1 MDIYKN
7 KASWKILLAVIATII
22 VVISMVYSQYLAKK
36 LAEREDTNVEIYL
49 EALDISLSQVSDIN
63 KEDDDNP
70 GKLLASNVTEKLY
83 SSIPIITESED
94 GNFVGYNIGG
104 HIETRD
110 QEFLKKRVDKLLKN
124 GFEPKLGLPGY
135 GKYIYYENS
144 RLYYLIKWFPL
155 AQILLLS
162 TFIFFSYFL
171 FASSRKSEQNRVWA
185 GMAKETA
192 HQLGTPI
199 SAILGWIQYLKEM
212 SIDQPDNLDVI
223 KELGKDVKRLELVA
237 DRFSKIGSTP
247 DLTRTNIVE
256 ELQECI
262 KYMERRAPKKV
273 DFSFSYDEHTPIY
286 VDINSHLFDWV
297 VENILRNA
305 LDAMESVGSINIS
318 LSKEGDK
325 AILLLS
331 DSGKG
336 INSSNLKTVFNPG
349 FTTKKRGWGL
359 GLSLA
364 KRIIENY
371 HSGKIF
377 VKSSKIN
384 EGTTFAIHL
393 PIS

>member
-1 MDIYKN
+1 MDIYSN
-7 KASWKILLAVIATII
+7 KSSWKILLAAIATII

-49 EALDISLSQVSDIN
+49 EALDITISDATLETDE
-63 KEDDDNP
+63 KGPD
-70 GKLLASNVTEKLY
+70 KLLAVAIQEKLY
-83 SSIPIITESED
+83 LTIPIITESED
-94 GNFVGYNIGG
+94 RIFVGYNIGG
-104 HIETRD
+104 HEETED
-110 QEFLKKRVDKLLKN
+110 QEFLQKRVDKLVKN
-124 GFEPKLGLPGY
+124 GFEPKVGPPGY

-144 RLYYLIKWFPL
+144 RLYYLIRWFPL
-155 AQILLLS
+155 AQILLLG

-171 FASSRKSEQNRVWA
+171 FSSSRKSEQNRVWA

-212 SIDQPDNLDVI
+212 SLDQPDNLDVI
-223 KELGKDVKRLELVA
+223 NELTKDVKRLELVA

-247 DLTRTNIVE
+247 DLTRTNLVD
-256 ELQECI
+256 ELKDCVQ
-262 KYMERRAPKKV
+262 YMERRASKKI
-273 DFSFSYDEHTPIY
+273 SFTFKYDEKNPIY
-286 VDINSHLFDWV
+286 ADINSHLFDWV

-305 LDAMESVGSINIS
+305 LDAMESVGAITIK
-318 LSKEGDK
+318 LTKEGEK

-336 INSSNLKTVFNPG
+336 MSPSNQKLVFNPG

>member
-7 KASWKILLAVIATII
+7 KGNWKILLAIIATVI
-22 VVISMVYSQYLAKK
+22 VVITMMYSQYLAKK
-36 LAEREDTNVEIYL
+36 LAEREQDSVEIYL
-49 EALDISLSQVSDIN
+49 EALDTTTPTENEKIDIN
-63 KEDDDNP
+63 NLDIIFAE
-70 GKLLASNVTEKLY
+70 NVKARLY
-83 SSIPIITESED
+83 SSIPIITENESGD
-94 GNFVGYNIGG
+94 FVGYNIGG
-104 HIETRD
+104 KEETRD
-110 QEFLKKRVDKLLKN
+110 QEFLKKRVEKLLKS
-124 GFEPKLGLPGY
+124 GFEPKLGYPGY
-135 GKYIYYENS
+135 GKYIYYEKS

-162 TFIFFSYFL
+162 SFIFFSYIL
-171 FASSRKSEQNRVWA
+171 FSSSRKSEQNRVWA

-212 SIDQPDNLDVI
+212 SIDQPENLDVI
-223 KELGKDVKRLELVA
+223 NELSNDVKRLELIA

-247 DLTRTNIVE
+247 DLTETNLAE
-256 ELQECI
+256 ELKGCI
-262 KYMERRAPKKV
+262 QYMQRRAPKKV
-273 DFSFSYDEHTPIY
+273 SFDFRYPEERPIFAH
-286 VDINSHLFDWV
+286 INSHLFDWV

-305 LDAMESVGSINIS
+305 LDAMESVGSITIK

-325 AILLLS
+325 AIILLS

-336 INSSNLKTVFNPG
+336 ISQTNQKLVFNPG

-377 VKSSKIN
+377 VKNSKIN

-393 PIS
+393 PTS